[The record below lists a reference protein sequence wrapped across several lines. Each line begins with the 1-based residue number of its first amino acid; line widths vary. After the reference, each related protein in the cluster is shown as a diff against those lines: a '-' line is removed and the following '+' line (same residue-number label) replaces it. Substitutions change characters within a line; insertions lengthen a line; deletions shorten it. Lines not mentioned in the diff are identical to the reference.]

1 MNSAGRY
8 SWIRFSLL
16 ALLLA
21 ATLGLLRARERE
33 EILPSHSSL
42 ADFPATLGDWRGSDL
57 EMSAGVRETLGPGE
71 FLFRDYVNM
80 RQRQVANLF
89 VAFFPSQRQGDTI
102 HSPKNCLPGSGWIP
116 TQSSRSWITLQD
128 GRSIEVNKYLVEK
141 GTDRAVVLYWYQSH
155 GRVTPSEYKAKYHL
169 VADSIAMNRSDGAMI
184 RITTFPASGESIPNT
199 EARAVQF
206 AQLAVPLLENYI
218 PR

>member
-1 MNSAGRY
+1 MNSVAQN
-8 SWIRFSLL
+8 SWFRFSVL

-21 ATLGLLRARERE
+21 ATFGLLRARERE
-33 EILPSHSSL
+33 EVLPPRGNL
-42 ADFPATLGDWRGSDL
+42 TTFPVSLGDWVGRDL
-57 EMSAGVRETLGPGE
+57 AMSPGVLESLGPGE
-71 FLFRDYVNM
+71 FLFRDYSNVS
-80 RQRQVANLF
+80 QRHLANLF
-89 VAFFPSQRQGDTI
+89 IAFFPSQRQGDTI

-116 TQSSRSWITLQD
+116 LQSSRAWITLQD

-184 RITTFPASGESIPNT
+184 RITTFPAKGESIPDA
-199 EARAVQF
+199 EGRAVQF
-206 AQLAVPLLENYI
+206 AQLAVPFLDAYI